1 MKEEVSLRRR
11 LDVQRSKA
19 DAAKLALKTLQ
30 DKLGEMTLDH
40 QGAVNS
46 EESPQMRK
54 IRIFENRLDKAMI
67 KYNEA
72 QSIRKTYEQIVKRL
86 KDERVGYENQLSAI
100 ERSLKGKEHD
110 YEELLL
116 LSHDAKHAKEMT
128 ENELRRFEVQISA
141 ERMIRNKEVDD
152 IRTKVQERV
161 EANTKMEKNEK
172 VKAAFDNKTV
182 KMTRLPT
189 SITSESEA
197 QHKVEEERVKITD
210 YEEAFK
216 RIKEATG
223 VADVNE
229 VIQKVSSQEDTLRN
243 LEELKRENQQKLD
256 RMQAI
261 RDDLKKE
268 VDAIRYAGSDNM
280 TRKQFDEVEESMN
293 STQLKYEKNKMKHE
307 RVSGMI
313 TDLKAGIEHMAE
325 RLEFYKLRDQMNIIV
340 TDENLIEGLAQCEQ
354 KIYEIYKEVRHSD
367 VFDIFQQEKSNIR
380 AGETA
385 EIAST
390 ILAAVQSVPQLAG
403 NIGILE
409 PGLANNCRIN
419 VGLHDDEELSDDAIE
434 EEFESDVLDRKKMKE
449 EAKQRI
455 EKANKAKRA
464 QSARTTR
471 RSNY

>member
-1 MKEEVSLRRR
+1 
-11 LDVQRSKA
+11 
-19 DAAKLALKTLQ
+19 
-30 DKLGEMTLDH
+30 
-40 QGAVNS
+40 
-46 EESPQMRK
+46 MRK

-152 IRTKVQERV
+152 IRTKVQERDV
-161 EANTKMEKNEK
+161 AKTKMEKNEK
-172 VKAAFDNKTV
+172 AKAFIDNKTV
-182 KMTRLPT
+182 KVARLSTMP
-189 SITSESEA
+189 SESDN
-197 QHKVEEERVKITD
+197 QHKVEEERVKIQD

-256 RMQAI
+256 RMQGI
-261 RDDLKKE
+261 RDDLKRE

-313 TDLKAGIEHMAE
+313 TDLKAGIEHMSD
-325 RLEFYKLRDQMNIIV
+325 RLAFHPLRDQQNIVIS
-340 TDENLIEGLAQCEQ
+340 DENLIEGLAQCEQ

-367 VFDIFQQEKSNIR
+367 VFDIFQQEKMNIR

-403 NIGILE
+403 AQGILE
-409 PGLANNCRIN
+409 PGLLNNCRIN
-419 VGLHDDEELSDDAIE
+419 VGMHDDEELSDDAIE

-464 QSARTTR
+464 KSASTTR
-471 RSNY
+471 RSKY